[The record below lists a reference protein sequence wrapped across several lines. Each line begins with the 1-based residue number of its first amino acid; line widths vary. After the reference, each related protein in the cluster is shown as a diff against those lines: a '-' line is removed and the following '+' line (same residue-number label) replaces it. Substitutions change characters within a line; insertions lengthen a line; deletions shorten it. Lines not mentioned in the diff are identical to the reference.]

1 MVKIDLSGFPAID
14 IGGIPTEPG
23 SAGRLKRRIRRN
35 MKGQGGS
42 SFKLSWTTTVP
53 RLVLTSDTDE
63 FDETIIQHFHEEGFQ
78 LAYLAYTG
86 NHADYMARLQHL
98 QDPLELGEKYAIVG
112 KWFVKVAQRHS
123 AKEAEN
129 RTTEHTH

>member
-1 MVKIDLSGFPAID
+1 MVRIDLGGFPAID

-23 SAGRLKRRIRRN
+23 SAGRLKHRIRRN

-42 SFKLSWTTTVP
+42 SFKLSWNTTVP
-53 RLVLTSDTDE
+53 RIVLTSDTEE
-63 FDETIIQHFHEEGFQ
+63 FDETIIQNFHEEGFQ

-86 NHADYMARLQHL
+86 NHADYVSRLQHL

-112 KWFVKVAQRHS
+112 K
-123 AKEAEN
+123 
-129 RTTEHTH
+129 